1 MKKQR
6 IHITTNVKLFRWS
19 HGSSTTTCRRITVV
33 QRTSPLEKHYFE
45 EKNITHTC
53 VHKVAFHILNIHF
66 VTHSHGHVAN
76 MNSLSGQ
83 DHVNSEKLVHSS
95 SRVISFKSAAT
106 SMSLELHKLGINFNA
121 TILDLLGA
129 GSKIEH
135 LRMPKVCDI
144 VHF

>member
-1 MKKQR
+1 
-6 IHITTNVKLFRWS
+6 
-19 HGSSTTTCRRITVV
+19 
-33 QRTSPLEKHYFE
+33 
-45 EKNITHTC
+45 
-53 VHKVAFHILNIHF
+53 
-66 VTHSHGHVAN
+66 